1 METFAPTRGYRLF
14 VPLPIVAAIV
24 LVGCESGSSGPGAST
39 TMGALQPTGPAQPL
53 HPASPAPLG
62 QVTGWRDNPLAED
75 LLDHWNGGGGLQAEI
90 GSSELTDGDIAAR
103 VDTLKSISGSP
114 RDQSDPSPTL
124 LGNVDAATITVIG
137 ERDGITYGQWK
148 QGPAGTLN
156 VEFDWRFAPEL
167 DDEARAQ
174 MERAGKSWSWRL
186 GDDFGAQRIRAGRT
200 VSPRRIIDSGVLL
213 EELRLDEAVTTG
225 DLLIFVDRHDGTRR
239 SFGNWSAFDRNRIGH
254 GDFEP
259 VLGAIRLGQFRF
271 DEASSRGNLGL
282 ISIMAHEI
290 GHVLGIT
297 DHLRGVL
304 PGYESLIDE
313 RAGTF
318 NGQAAVEA
326 NNGVP
331 VPFQWLDGN
340 RQSVAPGTPGS
351 SIDRSHPGPCN
362 AVMSYCRGA
371 YQLYRPT
378 ELDFGFLA
386 DIGYEVL
393 DAGIEDVPEVYGLG
407 AWGRYSAWGAGVE
420 RAIRY
425 DEEIAGNIK
434 HVTVFDSL
442 RAGADAFG
450 VAPAGS
456 FSDGHASAMPGHAT
470 WSGSLIG
477 VDLGSPGL
485 PPVFGDAELS
495 VALTSL
501 DGTARFENL
510 VVFVDGETGAFR
522 APDLEYAIGVT
533 GNSFADSDNRIR
545 GSFFGPGH
553 EEAAGVLHDPAPG
566 VNLLAGFGGAR

>member
-1 METFAPTRGYRLF
+1 METFTLTRGCRL
-14 VPLPIVAAIV
+14 VAPLPMGVAIV
-24 LVGCESGSSGPGAST
+24 LVGCAGGGSGPPAST
-39 TMGALQPTGPAQPL
+39 AMRAEQP
-53 HPASPAPLG
+53 SG

-75 LLDHWNGGGGLQAEI
+75 LLDHWDQADGLRAEL
-90 GSSELTDGDIAAR
+90 GSSELSDSDSAGR
-103 VDTLKSISGSP
+103 VDALQSISASP
-114 RDQSDPSPTL
+114 RNQSDPSRTL
-124 LGNVDAATITVIG
+124 FGNVDPASITVIG

-148 QGPAGTLN
+148 EGPAGTLHI
-156 VEFDWRFAPEL
+156 EFDWRFAPEV
-167 DDEARAQ
+167 DDEARAL
-174 MERAGKSWSWRL
+174 MERAAKAWSWRL

-200 VSPRRIIDSGVLL
+200 VSPRRTIDSGVLL

-225 DLLIFVDRHDGTRR
+225 DLLIVVDRHDGTRR
-239 SFGNWSAFDRNRIGH
+239 SFGNWSQINRDRIAH

-259 VLGAIRLGQFRF
+259 VLGAVRLGQFRF

-282 ISIMAHEI
+282 IGIIAHEI

-297 DHLRGVL
+297 DRLRGVL

-313 RAGTF
+313 QAGTF
-318 NGQAAVEA
+318 NGPAAVEA
-326 NNGVP
+326 NNGEP

-340 RQSVAPGTPGS
+340 RQSVAPGTPGG
-351 SIDRSHPGPCN
+351 SIDWFHLGPCN
-362 AVMSYCRGA
+362 AVMAYCRGA
-371 YQLYRPT
+371 HHLYGPT

-393 DAGIEDVPEVYGLG
+393 DAGTEDLPEVYGLG

-420 RAIRY
+420 RTLRY
-425 DEEIAGNIK
+425 EEEIAGSFK

-450 VAPAGS
+450 VAPAAS
-456 FSDGHASAMPGHAT
+456 FSDGHASATQGHAT

-501 DGTARFENL
+501 DGTAHFDNL
-510 VVFVDGETGAFR
+510 VVFVNGATGTFR
-522 APDLEYAIGVT
+522 AADLEYAIGVT
-533 GNSFADSDNRIR
+533 GNAFADSENRIQGR
-545 GSFFGPGH
+545 FFGPGH
-553 EEAAGVLHDPAPG
+553 EEAAGVLHDPSSA
-566 VNLLAGFGGAR
+566 VNLLAGFGGSR

>member
-1 METFAPTRGYRLF
+1 M
-14 VPLPIVAAIV
+14 
-24 LVGCESGSSGPGAST
+24 
-39 TMGALQPTGPAQPL
+39 
-53 HPASPAPLG
+53 
-62 QVTGWRDNPLAED
+62 
-75 LLDHWNGGGGLQAEI
+75 
-90 GSSELTDGDIAAR
+90 
-103 VDTLKSISGSP
+103 
-114 RDQSDPSPTL
+114 
-124 LGNVDAATITVIG
+124 
-137 ERDGITYGQWK
+137 
-148 QGPAGTLN
+148 
-156 VEFDWRFAPEL
+156 
-167 DDEARAQ
+167 
-174 MERAGKSWSWRL
+174 
-186 GDDFGAQRIRAGRT
+186 
-200 VSPRRIIDSGVLL
+200 
-213 EELRLDEAVTTG
+213 
-225 DLLIFVDRHDGTRR
+225 
-239 SFGNWSAFDRNRIGH
+239 
-254 GDFEP
+254 
-259 VLGAIRLGQFRF
+259 
-271 DEASSRGNLGL
+271 
-282 ISIMAHEI
+282 
-290 GHVLGIT
+290 
-297 DHLRGVL
+297 L

-371 YQLYRPT
+371 YHLYGPT

-420 RAIRY
+420 RTIRY